1 MYNVKPYHLKKAME
15 LGVEIQPSTKG
26 FYKLDVYRDGKY
38 LTSIGDKRY
47 MDYQMYMEIDPI
59 LAEKRRQLYWGRH
72 TKEGVRE
79 YLAKHILW

>member
-1 MYNVKPYHLKKAME
+1 MYNVKPYHREQARA

-26 FYKLDVYRDGKY
+26 NYKLDVYRDGKY

-47 MDYQMYMEIDPI
+47 MDFQMYMEIDPV
-59 LAEKRRQLYWGRH
+59 LAEKRRQLYRQRH
-72 TKEGVRE
+72 TKEGIRE